1 VHGTHSIN
9 KGTHVAKQH
18 KKIRAVFYRNKSGKE
33 PVREWLKADVND
45 KDRRII
51 GGAIATVEY
60 GWPVG
65 MPVCRPLSGG
75 LYEVRCSLTG
85 KRIARVLFCIEDGRM
100 ILLHGFIKKTQKT
113 PKEALDLAKKR
124 MKEILK

>member
-1 VHGTHSIN
+1 MPKPI
-9 KGTHVAKQH
+9 
-18 KKIRAVFYRNKSGKE
+18 KKIRAMFYKSKLGKE
-33 PVREWLKADVND
+33 PVRDWLKADVGD
-45 KDRRII
+45 KDRKII

-85 KRIARVLFCIEDGRM
+85 KRIARVLFCIEGGRM
-100 ILLHGFIKKTQKT
+100 ILLHGFVKKTGKT
-113 PKEALDLAKKR
+113 PNEVLTLAKKR
-124 MKEILK
+124 MKEIVK

>member
-1 VHGTHSIN
+1 M
-9 KGTHVAKQH
+9 AKQH

-33 PVREWLKADVND
+33 PVREWLKADVGD
-45 KDRRII
+45 KDRKII

-85 KRIARVLFCIEDGRM
+85 KRIARIVFCIEDGRM

-113 PKEALDLAKKR
+113 PNEVLTLARRR

>member
-1 VHGTHSIN
+1 MTSIGN
-9 KGTHVAKQH
+9 PLPKQH
-18 KKIRAVFYRNKSGKE
+18 KKIRAVFYKSKSGKE
-33 PVREWLKADVND
+33 PVREWLKADVNE
-45 KDRRII
+45 KDRKII
-51 GGAIATVEY
+51 GGAIATGEY

-85 KRIARVLFCIEDGRM
+85 KRIARVLFCLEGGRM

-113 PKEALDLAKKR
+113 PKEALVLAKRR

>member
-1 VHGTHSIN
+1 MPKPI
-9 KGTHVAKQH
+9 
-18 KKIRAVFYRNKSGKE
+18 KKIRAVFYKSKSGKE
-33 PVREWLKADVND
+33 PVRAWLKADVNE
-45 KDRRII
+45 KDRKII

-65 MPVCRPLSGG
+65 MPVCRPLIGG